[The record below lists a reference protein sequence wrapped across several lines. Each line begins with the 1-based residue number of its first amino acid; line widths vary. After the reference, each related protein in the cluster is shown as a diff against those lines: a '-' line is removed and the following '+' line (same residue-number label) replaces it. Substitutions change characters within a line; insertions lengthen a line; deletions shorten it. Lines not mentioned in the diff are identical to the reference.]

1 MNLTLKTLTLLC
13 EQERRGHHVVLAVS
27 LYPSPTTTR
36 PFLFKPLSTFYSQ
49 CVDSWMRANPGL
61 TVAEQK
67 VTQFFGEP
75 YSEAATISTAV
86 NGFKKSGI
94 WPINRNV
101 IGDEEFAPSN
111 VTEKPH
117 PDDDDGVFSGRLWMT
132 IEQVVY

>member
-1 MNLTLKTLTLLC
+1 MDACQPGADCGRAKSYS
-13 EQERRGHHVVLAVS
+13 VLWEA
-27 LYPSPTTTR
+27 
-36 PFLFKPLSTFYSQ
+36 
-49 CVDSWMRANPGL
+49 
-61 TVAEQK
+61 
-67 VTQFFGEP
+67 

-117 PDDDDGVFSGRLWMT
+117 PDDDDGVLSGRLWMT
-132 IEQVVY
+132 IEKVVY